1 MWCFL
6 LSHSQEAEG
15 RVKGDWAWPSF
26 FFSGRDYCGIQ
37 PWRCTASPNH
47 PPPAGCD
54 DIKPC
59 FCLLVALACSV
70 LLLAPV
76 RRRRCTE
83 GLWETWLDFRGR
95 DYLGQ
100 SHLALVFLNTKRG
113 QHDFLCFREK
123 KLSSIFRFLF
133 FSSIFRYLESVL
145 HPHSYCSSLVFFHV
159 LSHNPHMFYF
169 FYKKQT
175 APMSTPNSWSA
186 PPMSIGAMST
196 MGSLDVFWVLY
207 SITVLAHWPVC
218 FCKTAEKEKNVSGWI
233 LLQLF
238 NKKKHSVFHSFS
250 VIHFLTIASML

>member
-1 MWCFL
+1 MF
-6 LSHSQEAEG
+6 SSESQSGG
-15 RVKGDWAWPSF
+15 RRRGGVGLGMAF

-37 PWRCTASPNH
+37 PWCRTASPTH
-47 PPPAGCD
+47 PPT
-54 DIKPC
+54 PC
-59 FCLLVALACSV
+59 RMWWHQAMFLSFIESLI
-70 LLLAPV
+70 LLAPV

-83 GLWETWLDFRGR
+83 DLWETWLDFRGR

-100 SHLALVFLNTKRG
+100 SHLAMVFLHTKHG

-159 LSHNPHMFYF
+159 LSQSTYVF

-218 FCKTAEKEKNVSGWI
+218 FCKTAEKPCKCMYLKYS
-233 LLQLF
+233 
-238 NKKKHSVFHSFS
+238 
-250 VIHFLTIASML
+250 

>member
-15 RVKGDWAWPSF
+15 GGKWDWVWPSF

-37 PWRCTASPNH
+37 PWRCTASPTHTH
-47 PPPAGCD
+47 PPTAGCD

-59 FCLLVALACSV
+59 FCLSLNLLFFWLHSLVPSPSWLPSGGGAALRTC
-70 LLLAPV
+70 
-76 RRRRCTE
+76 
-83 GLWETWLDFRGR
+83 GETWLDFRGR

-100 SHLALVFLNTKRG
+100 SHLALVFLHTKRG

-159 LSHNPHMFYF
+159 LSQSTYVLF
-169 FYKKQT
+169 FLQEADCTNVHSKLLVCSSDVY
-175 APMSTPNSWSA
+175 WSNVHDGQ
-186 PPMSIGAMST
+186 PGCLLSFVLNH
-196 MGSLDVFWVLY
+196 SLGPLTCVL
-207 SITVLAHWPVC
+207 L
-218 FCKTAEKEKNVSGWI
+218 
-233 LLQLF
+233 
-238 NKKKHSVFHSFS
+238 
-250 VIHFLTIASML
+250 